1 MSMVFTNDWSTFSQ
15 VIDKKTCERI
25 INLGKD
31 KWKEAE
37 VAETVPS
44 LTEEER
50 FTGRKEVYGIDPSAR
65 MSEIYWTS
73 EDWIYN
79 LIWPYMQEA
88 NKVAGWNLDISGAE
102 DMQVT
107 RYKIGGF
114 ITWHADGRSDSLSAY
129 DSPKS
134 PFMHGNVRKIS
145 MSLLLNDDYEG
156 GELEFACY
164 NKDKGMKAGTPAKL
178 EIVPIK
184 SKAGDIILF
193 TSGVEHRVAPVTKGI
208 RYSLVVWFV
217 GPPVR

>member
-65 MSEIYWTS
+65 MSEIYWAS

-79 LIWPYMQEA
+79 LVWPYMEEA

-129 DSPKS
+129 DSPKN

-156 GELEFACY
+156 GEFEFSGLA
-164 NKDKGMKAGTPAKL
+164 KGEC
-178 EIVPIK
+178 EITSIK
-184 SKAGDIILF
+184 NLKAGDMLFF
-193 TSGVEHRVAPVTKGI
+193 TSGMEHRVTPVTKGV
-208 RYSLVVWFV
+208 RYSLVNWFV